1 MARRPGLRVDIVTLF
16 PGMFEGPLS
25 ESIVQR
31 ARLKGLLDLGFV
43 NPRDF
48 APDKRRTVD
57 DRPYGGGAGM
67 VLAPE
72 PLYQA
77 VRKARRK
84 GSKVI
89 LLSPQ
94 GRKFDQALA
103 RRLARER
110 HLILVCGRYEGVDER
125 FLDFVDL
132 ELSVGD
138 FVLTGG
144 EIPAMAVVDATARL
158 LPGVLAKEDAAAAE
172 SFTDGRLD
180 YPQYTRPEVWRGR
193 RTPPVLLSGDHA
205 RIAQWRR
212 RAAERAT
219 RRKRPD
225 LLEVV
230 DPAGK

>member
-1 MARRPGLRVDIVTLF
+1 
-16 PGMFEGPLS
+16 MFEGPLS

-31 ARLKGLLDLGFV
+31 ARLKGLLELGFV

-48 APDKRRTVD
+48 ARDRHRTVD

-77 VRKARRK
+77 VRKVRRK

-94 GRKFDQALA
+94 GRRFDQALA
-103 RRLARER
+103 RRLAGER

-125 FLDFVDL
+125 FMDFVDL
-132 ELSVGD
+132 ELSIGD

-144 EIPAMAVVDATARL
+144 EIPAMAVVDATTRL
-158 LPGVLAKEDAAAAE
+158 LPGVLAKADAAVEE
-172 SFTDGRLD
+172 SFTAGRLD

-193 RTPPVLLSGDHA
+193 KTPAVLLSGDHA
-205 RIAQWRR
+205 RIAEWRR
-212 RAAERAT
+212 RAAEAAT

-225 LLEVV
+225 LLEN
-230 DPAGK
+230 KL